1 MASLNL
7 SITPN
12 SPSNVDA
19 LNYSLKNNRNKT
31 SDLINRLQEISE
43 NRGVKSFWL
52 SILTGAVIGVLVSA
66 SNAFI
71 DDNAEIW
78 VVIIILAAILAPISI
93 VGWYSYSHLSPYDRF
108 YLQEQEKELIENIL
122 EDRRKGSLHPTAKP

>member
-1 MASLNL
+1 MKFSSCLQEY
-7 SITPN
+7 
-12 SPSNVDA
+12 
-19 LNYSLKNNRNKT
+19 YSLKNNRNKT

-43 NRGVKSFWL
+43 NRDVKSFWL
-52 SILTGAVIGVLVSA
+52 SILTGAVIGVLVSVG
-66 SNAFI
+66 NAFI

>member
-1 MASLNL
+1 MKFSSCLQEY
-7 SITPN
+7 
-12 SPSNVDA
+12 
-19 LNYSLKNNRNKT
+19 YSLKNNRNKT

-43 NRGVKSFWL
+43 NRDVKSFWL
-52 SILTGAVIGVLVSA
+52 SILTGAVIGVLVSV

-122 EDRRKGSLHPTAKP
+122 EDWRKGSLHPTAKP

>member
-1 MASLNL
+1 MKFSSCLQEY
-7 SITPN
+7 
-12 SPSNVDA
+12 
-19 LNYSLKNNRNKT
+19 YSLKNNRNKT

-78 VVIIILAAILAPISI
+78 VVIIILAAILALISI

>member
-1 MASLNL
+1 MKFSSCLQEYY
-7 SITPN
+7 SI
-12 SPSNVDA
+12 
-19 LNYSLKNNRNKT
+19 KNNRNKT

-43 NRGVKSFWL
+43 NRDVKSFWL
-52 SILTGAVIGVLVSA
+52 SILTGAVIGVLVSV

>member
-1 MASLNL
+1 MKFSSCLQEY
-7 SITPN
+7 
-12 SPSNVDA
+12 
-19 LNYSLKNNRNKT
+19 YSLKNNRNKT

-43 NRGVKSFWL
+43 NRDVKSFWL
-52 SILTGAVIGVLVSA
+52 SILTGAVIGVLVSV

>member
-1 MASLNL
+1 MKFSSCLQEY
-7 SITPN
+7 
-12 SPSNVDA
+12 
-19 LNYSLKNNRNKT
+19 YSLKNNRNKT

>member
-1 MASLNL
+1 MKFSSCLQEY
-7 SITPN
+7 
-12 SPSNVDA
+12 
-19 LNYSLKNNRNKT
+19 YSLKNNRNKT

-43 NRGVKSFWL
+43 NRDVKSFWL
-52 SILTGAVIGVLVSA
+52 SILTGAVIGVLVSV

-122 EDRRKGSLHPTAKP
+122 EERRKGSLHPTAKP